1 MKILDAELIASAPN
15 IGMLPESGLPEV
27 AFLGRSNVGK
37 SSLLNG
43 LTRRKKL
50 ARTSST
56 PGKTR
61 DLVLFKVRTDW
72 GEIGLVDLPGYG
84 WAKVSRS
91 ERAGWQRM
99 AEDYLAKREALSRT
113 RRRARRRTAVLIVL
127 RAKAVRAAHAGQEA
141 AATRAHEACQ
151 RGAAVIPREQRG
163 CLRCCAR
170 RHGKEQPAIATTV
183 IVVGAPR
190 HV

>member
-99 AEDYLAKREALSRT
+99 AEDYLAKREALCL
-113 RRRARRRTAVLIVL
+113 AFVLQDVPSVFFSGLKNILVSFLCLKITSEPVNFSKRVL
-127 RAKAVRAAHAGQEA
+127 L
-141 AATRAHEACQ
+141 T
-151 RGAAVIPREQRG
+151 
-163 CLRCCAR
+163 L
-170 RHGKEQPAIATTV
+170 
-183 IVVGAPR
+183 
-190 HV
+190 